1 MAVRVIADTTIVRA
15 ISTSG
20 GVTPAQ
26 IPSLVAYQHTQA
38 GASATWT
45 IEHNLS
51 FMPNV
56 TVVDSGGNLVEANVT
71 YTSVTALTLSFSAA
85 ISGVAYLS

>member
-1 MAVRVIADTTIVRA
+1 MTVRVIADNTIVRA
-15 ISTSG
+15 LATTG
-20 GVTPAQ
+20 GVTPSQ
-26 IPSLVAYQHTQA
+26 IPSLVAYQHTQ
-38 GASATWT
+38 GQASTTWT

-71 YTSVTALTLSFSAA
+71 YTSVTALTLTFSSA